1 MFIIVS
7 LFQLNQQTKKPA
19 KGGEGI
25 RRRGENPRKK
35 GRERGQ
41 GGGDNPKLKYMSQY
55 QLQYNTIVIY
65 EHLFL
70 NKRDSAFG
78 IILFLYAHYARIFN
92 FF

>member
-35 GRERGQ
+35 GRERGE
-41 GGGDNPKLKYMSQY
+41 GGRGQSEVEIHV
-55 QLQYNTIVIY
+55 TIPTSI
-65 EHLFL
+65 
-70 NKRDSAFG
+70 
-78 IILFLYAHYARIFN
+78 
-92 FF
+92 